1 MTRVGTTNDISSK
14 DTNSVDSALINSL
27 DHFEN
32 VDERKKGQNNKLF
45 PEIPAFIHDVFDQ
58 CLVGKCGTPIA

>member
-1 MTRVGTTNDISSK
+1 MFFLHPSYEKQQQYGTWMTRVGATNDISSE

-32 VDERKKGQNNKLF
+32 VDGKKKGQNTNL
-45 PEIPAFIHDVFDQ
+45 
-58 CLVGKCGTPIA
+58 